1 VFLVKAE
8 SDRWEVCGVGYDD
21 GGARAVLAPDN
32 EPSVSEWTADMASR
46 RAFEEPEKDVARL
59 SVGVAPAYE
68 SEKADSYGLLG
79 NGNDVVLSVDFR
91 FDILR

>member
-68 SEKADSYGLLG
+68 SEKADS
-79 NGNDVVLSVDFR
+79 
-91 FDILR
+91 

>member
-1 VFLVKAE
+1 
-8 SDRWEVCGVGYDD
+8 
-21 GGARAVLAPDN
+21 
-32 EPSVSEWTADMASR
+32 MASR

-59 SVGVAPAYE
+59 SVGIVPAYE